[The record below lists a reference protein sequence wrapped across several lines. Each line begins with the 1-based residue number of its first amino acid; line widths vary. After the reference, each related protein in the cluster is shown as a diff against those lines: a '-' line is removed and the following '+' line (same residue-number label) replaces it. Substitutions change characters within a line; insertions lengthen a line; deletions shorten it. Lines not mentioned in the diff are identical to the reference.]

1 MIIWSYLGVISVLYV
16 FIIFIRNLGKSVPI
30 LELCLLI
37 AGLQWIVGAFIEYRS
52 SFKHFKYFMY
62 VSENTYM
69 SYVVPAYIIFSL
81 TLLINQRRLR
91 KFKLN
96 IEEGKNY
103 SNFGLRIILLSVIL
117 QLSSPIIPS
126 QFSFVVY
133 LLVNLKYVG
142 VIILYF
148 SKVKRH
154 NSLIYVLVS
163 LLFLESLISG
173 LFHLFISWLVFFFMF
188 WAYKNKTTIKFNF
201 LVLFC
206 GFILISSIQLVK
218 NDYRSLVWQNYS
230 GNKITL
236 FFDLVLQN
244 LSAGTIENKDTQ
256 NGLNSRLNQGW
267 IISALMHHTP
277 TNQPFA
283 NGETILAG
291 LYKAIVPRFLDPFN
305 TEIIVRGNFM
315 KYTGLYIAETT
326 SMAMSIAGESYI
338 NFGMIGGIIFMG
350 VWGLFLSF
358 IWKQL
363 YLKCLEKPFLI
374 FFLPLIF
381 LQVIKA
387 ETELSSALNHL
398 TKTTVFIFVFIW
410 FYNKFLKIPLKN
422 K

>member
-16 FIIFIRNLGKSVPI
+16 FIIFIRNLGKSLPI

-37 AGLQWIVGAFIEYRS
+37 AGSQWIVGAFIEYRS
-52 SFKHFKYFMY
+52 SFNHFKYYMY

-81 TLLINQRRLR
+81 TLLINQKRLR

-103 SNFGLRIILLSVIL
+103 SNFGLRIILLAYIL

-126 QFSFVVY
+126 QLGFVVY

-154 NSLIYVLVS
+154 NTLIYVLMS

-173 LFHLFISWLVFFFMF
+173 MFHLLISWLAFFFMF
-188 WAYKNKTTIKFNF
+188 WAYKNKTTIKTNV

-236 FFDLVLQN
+236 FFDLVSQN
-244 LSAGTIENKDTQ
+244 LSAGTIKNEDSQ
-256 NGLNSRLNQGW
+256 SGLNSRLNQGW

-283 NGETILAG
+283 NGETILAS
-291 LYKAIVPRFLDPFN
+291 LYKAIVPRFLDQFN
-305 TEIIVRGNFM
+305 TEIKTRDNFI
-315 KYTGLYIAETT
+315 KYTGLYISETT
-326 SMAMSIAGESYI
+326 SMGISVAGESYI
-338 NFGMIGGIIFMG
+338 NFGVFGGIIFMG
-350 VWGLFLSF
+350 AWGIFLSF

-363 YLKCLEKPFLI
+363 YLKSLKKPFLI

-387 ETELSSALNHL
+387 ETELSSSLNHL
-398 TKTTVFIFVFIW
+398 TKTIVFIFIFIW
-410 FYNKFLKIPLKN
+410 FYNKFFKIPLQN